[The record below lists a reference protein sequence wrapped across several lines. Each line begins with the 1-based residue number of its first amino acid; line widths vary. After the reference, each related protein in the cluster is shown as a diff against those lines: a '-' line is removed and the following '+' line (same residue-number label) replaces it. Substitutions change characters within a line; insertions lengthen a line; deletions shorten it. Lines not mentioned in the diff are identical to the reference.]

1 MSEQRP
7 LLILNGVVGG
17 PLGPGDRR
25 RVEPIASSGFQREID
40 VGVSPIATSPPQ
52 APAMLN
58 WTCNEPAV
66 VRVQFDDVA
75 DAIAIGFDG
84 QIVASTGIDGGVTT
98 VRYRLRSWGVSLQV
112 PAGATTLAINT
123 LASALLPGVGA
134 RRKVN
139 VSISPGYLRERHAV
153 VTATEL
159 DSGST
164 FQPPAFATRAE
175 LQFLG
180 IAGASYAFTTPE
192 LSLSP
197 ALSTSFPRV
206 LIEAAPITF
215 GAFIGG
221 GNITV
226 DWTVYE

>member
-1 MSEQRP
+1 MSEQHP

-17 PLGPGDRR
+17 PLGPADRR
-25 RVEPIASSGFQREID
+25 RIEPVASSGFQREID
-40 VGVSPIATSPPQ
+40 VGVNPIAGTTPQ
-52 APAMLN
+52 APAILN
-58 WTCNEPAV
+58 WTLQEPAV

-84 QIVASTGIDGGVTT
+84 QVVCATGIDGGVTT
-98 VRYRLRSWGVSLQV
+98 VRYRLQSWGVALQV
-112 PAGATTLAINT
+112 PAGATTLAINS
-123 LASALLPGVGA
+123 LASSLLPGVGA
-134 RRKVN
+134 RRRVN
-139 VSISPGYLRERHAV
+139 VSISPGYLRERHV
-153 VTATEL
+153 CETAIET

-164 FQPPAFATRAE
+164 FQPPSFATRAE

-197 ALSTSFPRV
+197 PLSTSFPRV